1 MTTSNNLQDL
11 ALFMIKSCL
20 PHWIV
25 KIIWLQCLTLQVC
38 PWMVFLS
45 KKTFTK
51 QILAKLVENTKKN
64 CMYYLPWKNAC
75 WQQLL
80 VFGCQW
86 VPTTPL
92 HLLSISFMHIGSP
105 NTIHFRVIW
114 SNQNKCQTMALKLQA
129 LLNKFGLKRKCILMS
144 KMKTYKVSQSK
155 EDFEGYYELWK
166 LKIRGA
172 FSKRVFGHV
181 MSKVCQYGTTN
192 NKVRVGSH
200 NIYVKLA

>member
-25 KIIWLQCLTLQVC
+25 KIVWLQCLTLQVC
-38 PWMVFLS
+38 PWVVFLS

-64 CMYYLPWKNAC
+64 CMYYLPWKNAR

-80 VFGCQW
+80 VFGSQW

-105 NTIHFRVIW
+105 NTIQFRVIW

-129 LLNKFGLKRKCILMS
+129 LLNKFGLKENVYSCQKWKPTKFLKVRRIS
-144 KMKTYKVSQSK
+144 KVIMNCESSRLEEPFQSTC
-155 EDFEGYYELWK
+155 
-166 LKIRGA
+166 
-172 FSKRVFGHV
+172 FGHV

-192 NKVRVGSH
+192 NKVRVGLH